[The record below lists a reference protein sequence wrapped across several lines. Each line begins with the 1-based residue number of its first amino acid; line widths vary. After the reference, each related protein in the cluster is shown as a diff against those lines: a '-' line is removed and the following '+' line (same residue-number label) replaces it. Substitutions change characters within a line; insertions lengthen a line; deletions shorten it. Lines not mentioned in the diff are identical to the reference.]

1 MSIPKPKSGSS
12 LGLRAWLREYLQPT
26 ADGVSHTKVQVLSKT
41 KGDPWSNPSSHE
53 NIQSPWKR
61 ISDIRGEKR
70 SNATKLR
77 SAELSQQNGA
87 KNTSDDNPD
96 RSGKSSR
103 NSRSFRQA
111 LRGSNG
117 NRRTAKVAPL
127 PAKNSEQKGAL
138 KTSNAPT
145 SSRKLPKEFGSLLQ
159 EFPNCRGNQ
168 STGKSTPTPVGASK
182 SCMSN
187 DSFAHERTTQDLILS
202 NLDDR
207 TTLKKPPNLHSV
219 GKQLEQRNPR
229 SKILGNG
236 LLQRKNEA
244 GKCEEKK
251 LLSKKREPVKHSR
264 GQESLINIRG
274 GRGVAVQKEKRRISL
289 DHGDNKLF
297 TSPGFLLHSKP
308 TRGGATS
315 PSRRGR
321 RVHDLDSIQ
330 REPKPYS
337 WTSQSSMYDIWKKT
351 EESEDGTKLA
361 DGDSEDS
368 LTPSGYIEQKVDSVK
383 PPGFVG
389 RSHTMKPQWFTDF
402 NTTNDASKM
411 PKPKTHR
418 GLVTNKASGKEDF
431 DFLSHDHCNDK
442 RDTAHGAQ
450 AIGQNHPMGDLGVSS
465 KTEKKD
471 VNIWRNDF
479 EENGTLEN
487 IIEEDE
493 EEEEDSIHSSVD
505 SSCLSLVKNTWYG
518 GDRCEENTLSETV
531 DREDSLKED
540 IRFDD
545 CQKENGEDSGDDNEE
560 KELTIKELEKLNE
573 IQKEQWELAALGEWS
588 LICNDNEDYEEY
600 TNIYLMMNEFEKEQ
614 EVMEHLKSIIC
625 EFQHLQVIKD
635 FQKMLTVPGC
645 PKEQVRR
652 ALRQFA
658 RICHGPVPLTV
669 SGQSKAEAVAS
680 LSVNLRHRTKRFPR
694 DQLFSFKEFA
704 SVLEELD
711 TLRDRQ
717 DSVEV
722 SLKINLR
729 KEEAR
734 RREAQPPKRIRRKI
748 PRWAPS
754 GDLSNWEVDTILMNM
769 YSLDDGKIK
778 SSSRIDVMQVILE

>member
-1 MSIPKPKSGSS
+1 M
-12 LGLRAWLREYLQPT
+12 
-26 ADGVSHTKVQVLSKT
+26 TKQK
-41 KGDPWSNPSSHE
+41 
-53 NIQSPWKR
+53 
-61 ISDIRGEKR
+61 
-70 SNATKLR
+70 
-77 SAELSQQNGA
+77 
-87 KNTSDDNPD
+87 TSDDVPD
-96 RSGKSSR
+96 CSGKSSR

-111 LRGSNG
+111 LRGSRG

-127 PAKNSEQKGAL
+127 HAKNSEQKGAL
-138 KTSNAPT
+138 VSPKHNNIVYVWSWLFSTTSSLDFVQLMLSFAFLCTKQKTSNAPT
-145 SSRKLPKEFGSLLQ
+145 SSGKLPKEFGSVLQ
-159 EFPNCRGNQ
+159 GFPNCRANQ

-187 DSFAHERTTQDLILS
+187 GNFAHERTTQDLILS
-202 NLDDR
+202 DLDLDDE
-207 TTLKKPPNLHSV
+207 TTLKKPSNLRSV

-244 GKCEEKK
+244 GRCEEKK
-251 LLSKKREPVKHSR
+251 LLSKKHEPVKHSR
-264 GQESLINIRG
+264 GQENLINIRG
-274 GRGVAVQKEKRRISL
+274 GRRVAVQKEKRSISL

-308 TRGGATS
+308 SRGGATS

-321 RVHDLDSIQ
+321 RVHNLESNQ
-330 REPKPYS
+330 REPTPYS

-368 LTPSGYIEQKVDSVK
+368 LTSSGYIEQEVDSVK
-383 PPGFVG
+383 TSGFVG
-389 RSHTMKPQWFTDF
+389 RSHTMKPQWFADF

-418 GLVTNKASGKEDF
+418 GLVTNEASGKEDF

-450 AIGQNHPMGDLGVSS
+450 AMGQNHPMGDLGVSS

-487 IIEEDE
+487 IIEEEE
-493 EEEEDSIHSSVD
+493 EEEEDSEHSSVD
-505 SSCLSLVKNTWYG
+505 SSCLSLVKKPWYG

-540 IRFDD
+540 IRFLD

-600 TNIYLMMNEFEKEQ
+600 TNVYLMMNELEKEQ
-614 EVMEHLKSIIC
+614 EVREHLKSIIC
-625 EFQHLQVIKD
+625 EFQDLQVIKD

-645 PKEQVRR
+645 PKEQVSR

-669 SGQSKAEAVAS
+669 SGQSKAEAVVS

-717 DSVEV
+717 DSVED

-754 GDLSNWEVDTILMNM
+754 GDLSHWEVDTILMNM